1 MPIDPTNKRDRPLD
15 DDASVRAYLS
25 CTAHWSQSRFMAT
38 ARSDPEALLSAA
50 ILGPV
55 FINGNERIDLVA
67 IDSEVY
73 DALKSRAEINVLHKR
88 ATATVG
94 ASERNVVDLH
104 RRLIDRAWRLHEY
117 AVLDADVYEAIRARL
132 DVIGGQITELAGS
145 APASPDETQ
154 DAVTPSRRREP
165 ASPTEAAIFAALGEV
180 STELDQA
187 LNLSGQSPAPQL
199 ITIAEVADLLAAMA
213 RGDGI
218 LRLTD
223 PAISFASTEPP
234 LPWCDQR
241 DADIPISFND
251 WRLVLRRRTY
261 GFDHIVRIESPDG
274 RTTSFE
280 EIATQGDP
288 RLSLTIAQRDTL
300 ERRLERLEPSSASP
314 SERYPHEQG

>member
-1 MPIDPTNKRDRPLD
+1 MSLDPTDKRDRPLD
-15 DDASVRAYLS
+15 DDASVRAYLTR
-25 CTAHWSQSRFMAT
+25 TAHWSQSRFMDT
-38 ARSDPEALLSAA
+38 VQSDPEALLSSAV
-50 ILGPV
+50 LGPV

-67 IDSEVY
+67 IDREVY
-73 DALKSRAEINVLHKR
+73 DTLKRRAEINAFRKR

-94 ASERNVVDLH
+94 ASDRNIVDLH
-104 RRLIDRAWRLHEY
+104 RRLMDRAWRLHEY
-117 AVLDADVYEAIRARL
+117 AVLDAESYEAIRTRL
-132 DVIGGQITELAGS
+132 NVIGGQVSALASS
-145 APASPDETQ
+145 AAAPPDETQ

-165 ASPTEAAIFAALGEV
+165 ASPTEAAIIAALGEV
-180 STELDQA
+180 SGELDQA
-187 LNLSGQSPAPQL
+187 LSLSGQSPAPQL

-223 PAISFASTEPP
+223 PVISSGATEPP
-234 LPWCDQR
+234 LPWRDQR
-241 DADIPISFND
+241 DADISISFND

-280 EIATQGDP
+280 EIAAQGDP
-288 RLSLTIAQRDTL
+288 RLSLTIAKRDTL
-300 ERRLERLEPSSASP
+300 ERRLERLEPSSAIP